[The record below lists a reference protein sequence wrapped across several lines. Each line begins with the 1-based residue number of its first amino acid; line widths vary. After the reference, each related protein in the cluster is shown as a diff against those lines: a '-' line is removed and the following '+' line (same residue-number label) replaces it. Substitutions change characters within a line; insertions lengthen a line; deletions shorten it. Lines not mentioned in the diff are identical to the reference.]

1 MGKKDSLR
9 SHGEKGQLFRCEY
22 LSENATVS
30 RVPKDDAKVML
41 ASLK

>member
-1 MGKKDSLR
+1 MGKKVSLC

-22 LSENATVS
+22 RSKNATVS
-30 RVPKDDAKVML
+30 RAPKDDAKVML